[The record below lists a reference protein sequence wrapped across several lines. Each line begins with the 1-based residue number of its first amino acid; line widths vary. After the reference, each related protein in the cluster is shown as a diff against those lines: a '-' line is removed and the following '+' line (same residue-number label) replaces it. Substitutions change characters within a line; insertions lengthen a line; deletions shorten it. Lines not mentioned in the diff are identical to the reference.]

1 MAMAGP
7 FAGLRVLE
15 FGNAMAGPYCGMM
28 LADYGAE
35 VVKVERMGVGDD
47 SRVWSP
53 FFHGA
58 VAAYFASANR
68 NKKSL
73 AIDIKTP
80 EGVGLIK
87 RLIPDTDI
95 LIDNYRLGALERA
108 GLGYDALSAINPRL
122 IYASI
127 SGFGASGPLRHRP
140 ANDLFMQAY
149 SGGMSITGYP
159 EGDPVKMGLSVCDI
173 GAGMMATM
181 GVQMALLVRMQTG
194 RGQRVDTSLLEG
206 QVSMLSYHITRYFAS
221 GEVPKPSGSG
231 GLGNPTYRAYRTA
244 DDYVVIACFNQR
256 LWEDLC
262 RALDRESWIADPRFA
277 TSKLRT
283 EHKEALMTLLEEVF
297 APRPADDW
305 LQRMEARSVPCSR
318 INDVA
323 QMAAEEQVAARDLMV
338 DLDLEGLGPM
348 RMGGLPIKL
357 SETPGA
363 VHSAP
368 PRLGQHTRDVLERLG
383 LPDAEIDGLAAKGV
397 VGLDYG
403 WALPGTPAAAE

>member
-1 MAMAGP
+1 MAGP

-35 VVKVERMGVGDD
+35 VIKVERMGVGDD

-80 EGVGLIK
+80 EGVALIK
-87 RLIPDTDI
+87 KLVPETDI
-95 LIDNYRLGALERA
+95 VINNYRLGALERA
-108 GLGYDALSAINPRL
+108 GLGYDAMSAINPRL

-127 SGFGASGPLRHRP
+127 SGFGATGPLRHRP

-159 EGDPVKMGLSVCDI
+159 DGDPVKMGLSVCDI
-173 GAGMMATM
+173 GAGMMAAM
-181 GVQMALLVRMQTG
+181 GIQMALLVRMQTG

-231 GLGNPTYRAYRTA
+231 GLGNPTYRAFQA
-244 DDYVVIACFNQR
+244 SDGWLVIACFNQR
-256 LWEDLC
+256 LWTDLC
-262 RALDRESWIADPRFA
+262 RALDRETWIDDPRFL

-283 EHKEALMTLLEEVF
+283 EHKEELMTLLEEVF
-297 APRPADDW
+297 ATQPTSYW
-305 LQRMEARSVPCSR
+305 LKRMEERSVPCSR
-318 INDVA
+318 INDIE
-323 QMAAEEQVAARDLMV
+323 QMAAEEQVAARDLIV
-338 DLDLEGLGPM
+338 DLELEGLGPM

-363 VHSAP
+363 VCSAP
-368 PRLGQHTRDVLERLG
+368 PRLGQHTRDVLQALG
-383 LPDAEIDGLAAKGV
+383 LPETEIDGLAAKGV
-397 VGLDYG
+397 IGVDSG